1 MQINSIG
8 YQQNFEARVPQRFID
23 AGNAFHDKNSTLTR
37 ARKFRRQ
44 VRDVETFGHP
54 QSELIYSKNP
64 SKGTYSLILKNEEL
78 APGESLVICKKD
90 QFRKVLEYFS
100 HLTDGKIKFAEKRLT
115 GEIK

>member
-1 MQINSIG
+1 MQINSLN
-8 YQQNFEARVPQRFID
+8 QQSFEARVSQRFVE
-23 AGNAFHDKNSTLTR
+23 AGNSYHDRNSTVTR
-37 ARKFRRQ
+37 ARKFRKQ

-54 QSELIYSKNP
+54 ETEIKFSKNVD
-64 SKGTYSLILKNEEL
+64 KGTYSLILKNEEL
-78 APGESLVICKKD
+78 APGGSLVICKKD

>member
-1 MQINSIG
+1 MQINSVG
-8 YQQNFEARVPQRFID
+8 YQQNFGAKISQRFIE
-23 AGNAFHDKNSTLTR
+23 AGEAFHDRNSTLTR
-37 ARKFRRQ
+37 ARKFKRQ

-54 QSELIYSKNP
+54 ASEIKYSKNP
-64 SKGTYSLILKNEEL
+64 AKGTYSLILKNEEL

-100 HLTDGKIKFAEKRLT
+100 HLTDGKIKFAERRLT